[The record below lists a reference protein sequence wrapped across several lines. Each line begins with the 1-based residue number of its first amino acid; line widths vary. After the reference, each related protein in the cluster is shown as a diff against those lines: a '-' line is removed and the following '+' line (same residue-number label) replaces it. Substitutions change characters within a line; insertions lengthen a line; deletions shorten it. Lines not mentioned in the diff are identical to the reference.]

1 MPVRTQG
8 QVLAQLLP
16 WLWPQGRG
24 DLKQRVVLALCS
36 LVVAKLFAVTAPFL
50 YKAATDYLA
59 DEPTF
64 LGADWQVP
72 NWLLVPV
79 ALVIAYGVMRIAM
92 QGFAQLRDGLFA
104 KVGNHAQ
111 KEIAIA
117 TFRHLHALSLQFHLN
132 RRTGGLARVI
142 DRGVKGI
149 DFLLR
154 FSLFSVIPTL
164 IEIVMVAAIFWV
176 KFGPLFALLTV
187 LTVGAYVWFT
197 FRLTEWRVG
206 IRRRMNDSDTDAN
219 VKAVDSLLNFETVK
233 YFNNEAHETDRYR
246 QSMKR
251 YERAAIR
258 SQTSLALLNTGQVV
272 VTSSGLMLLMG
283 LTAQGV
289 VEGRYTIGDFVL
301 VNAFLIQLF
310 VPLGLLGTVYREIKQ
325 ALTDMEELFGLMDRH
340 QDVTD
345 APDAKPLVIK
355 GGAISFD
362 HVSFAYAPDRPI
374 LKDISF
380 DLAAGQTLAL
390 VGPSGAGKST
400 ISRLLFRFYDVT
412 QGAIKIDG
420 QNLREVT
427 QDSLRQSI
435 GIVPQDTV
443 LFNDTIGYNIRYGR
457 PDASDDE
464 VAKAA
469 QLASIDR
476 FISDLPEGYDAMVGE
491 RGLKLSGG
499 EKQRVAIAR
508 TLLKDPPILI
518 LDEAT
523 SALDT
528 GTERDI
534 QGALDR
540 VSENRT
546 ALIIAHRLSTVIHAD
561 KIIVLDKGQIVES
574 GTHDSLLAQNGLY
587 AQMWQSQQRADAPSL
602 GRSAVN

>member
-1 MPVRTQG
+1 MRTQG

-16 WLWPQGRG
+16 WLWPAGRG
-24 DLKQRVVLALCS
+24 DLKGRVVLALCS

-50 YKAATDYLA
+50 YKAATDNLA
-59 DEPTF
+59 DEPGA
-64 LGADWQVP
+64 LGADWTLP
-72 NWLLVPV
+72 AWLLVPV
-79 ALVIAYGVMRIAM
+79 MLVIAYGVLRIAM
-92 QGFAQLRDGLFA
+92 QGFAQLRDALFA

-111 KEIAIA
+111 KEIAVA

-154 FSLFSVIPTL
+154 FTLFSIIPTL
-164 IEIVMVAAIFWV
+164 IEILMVGAIFWI
-176 KFGPLFALLTV
+176 KFGALFAVVTV
-187 LTVGAYVWFT
+187 VTVGAYVWFT

-206 IRRRMNDSDTDAN
+206 IRRKMNDSDNDAN

-233 YFNNEAHETDRYR
+233 YFNNEGHETDRYR
-246 QSMKR
+246 KSMTR
-251 YERAAIR
+251 YSKAAIR

-272 VTSSGLMLLMG
+272 VTSAGLMTLMG

-289 VEGRYTIGDFVL
+289 MAGDYTIGDFVL

-325 ALTDMEELFGLMDRH
+325 SLTDMEELFGLMDRH

-345 APDAKPLVIK
+345 DPSAKPLVIQ
-355 GGAISFD
+355 GGAIKFD

-374 LKDISF
+374 LHDVDF
-380 DLAAGQTLAL
+380 ELEAGHTLAL

-412 QGAIKIDG
+412 DGAIKIDG
-420 QNLREVT
+420 QDLRTVT

-443 LFNDTIGYNIRYGR
+443 LFNDTIGYNIRYGN
-457 PDASDDE
+457 PDADDADIARA
-464 VAKAA
+464 AK
-469 QLASIDR
+469 LASIDK
-476 FISDLPEGYDAMVGE
+476 FIGDLPDGYDSMVGE

-528 GTERDI
+528 ATERDI

-561 KIIVLDKGQIVES
+561 KIIVLDKGRIVES
-574 GTHDSLLAQNGLY
+574 GTHDDLLAKNGLY
-587 AQMWQSQQRADAPSL
+587 AHMWQSQQRAD
-602 GRSAVN
+602 G

>member
-1 MPVRTQG
+1 MRTQG
-8 QVLAQLLP
+8 QVLRQLLP
-16 WLWPQGRG
+16 WLWPAGRG
-24 DLKQRVVLALCS
+24 DLKLRVILALCS

-50 YKAATDYLA
+50 YKAATDNLA
-59 DEPTF
+59 AEPDA
-64 LGADWQVP
+64 LGAGWQLP
-72 NWLLVPV
+72 QWLLVPI
-79 ALVIAYGVMRIAM
+79 ALVVAYGVMRIAM

-111 KEIAIA
+111 KEIAVA

-132 RRTGGLARVI
+132 RRTGGMARVI

-164 IEIVMVAAIFWV
+164 IEIVMVGAIFWV
-176 KFGPLFALLTV
+176 KFGPLFAVVTV
-187 LTVGAYVWFT
+187 VTVAAYVWFT

-206 IRRRMNDSDTDAN
+206 IRRRMNDSDNDAN

-233 YFNNEAHETDRYR
+233 YFNNEDHETGRYR
-246 QSMKR
+246 KSMTR
-251 YERAAIR
+251 YSDAAVR

-272 VTSSGLMLLMG
+272 VTSVGLMALMG

-289 VEGRYTIGDFVL
+289 MTGDYTIGDFVL

-325 ALTDMEELFGLMDRH
+325 SLTDMEELFGLMARNK
-340 QDVTD
+340 DVLD
-345 APDAKPLVIK
+345 SPNAQPLVIK
-355 GGAISFD
+355 GGAIKFD
-362 HVSFAYAPDRPI
+362 HVNFAYSSDRPI
-374 LKDISF
+374 LHDVNF
-380 DLAAGQTLAL
+380 EVAAGHTLAL

-412 QGAIKIDG
+412 QGAITIDG
-420 QNLREVT
+420 QDLRDVT
-427 QDSLRQSI
+427 QDSLRQAI

-443 LFNDTIGYNIRYGR
+443 LFNDTIGYNIRYGN
-457 PDASDDE
+457 P
-464 VAKAA
+464 AA
-469 QLASIDR
+469 AEGEIAHAANLASIDR
-476 FISDLPEGYDAMVGE
+476 FIAELPDGYDSMVGE

-528 GTERDI
+528 ATERDI

-561 KIIVLDKGQIVES
+561 KIIVLEKGRIVET
-574 GTHDSLLAQNGLY
+574 GTHDELLAENGLY
-587 AQMWQSQQRADAPSL
+587 AHMWQSQQRNDGPSL
-602 GRSAVN
+602 GRTAVN